1 MCGTYPSELTLRRLV
16 AFLPQFV
23 VISKTA
29 GAVEIDQQ
37 ALGGRYPSFEDRLRR
52 FAVYHREYY
61 DAQNFSQVT
70 LNA

>member
-1 MCGTYPSELTLRRLV
+1 MCGTYPLELTVRRLV
-16 AFLPQFV
+16 AFPQLV

-29 GAVEIDQQ
+29 GAVEIDQR
-37 ALGGRYPSFEDRLRR
+37 ALGGRCPSFEGRLRR

-61 DAQNFSQVT
+61 DSQNFSKVT